1 MTAGAGAQSTMIEIR
16 KFRRRVAVAAVGV
29 FVTSV
34 ASVTWMQRPGDDA
47 PAGRPAIPRLLVSG
61 ARGGNTAAGET
72 ELMDPSPLFF
82 PTVWNYGQATTGGG
96 RRREPDEGFQDYL
109 PRFRY
114 SDQRLANYGREAVSV
129 PERLSDVVEQ
139 GITFPFTGFG
149 HVDFD
154 LGPLAERGGY
164 LEVKELG
171 SGKLV
176 REAELPSG
184 ALRLND
190 HLPIE
195 ILVTVGPAG
204 IVGDPLF
211 AAGSG
216 SETVDAEVL
225 DHLLRTYR
233 LGERLGPGKYRVTV
247 GP

>member
-1 MTAGAGAQSTMIEIR
+1 M
-16 KFRRRVAVAAVGV
+16 
-29 FVTSV
+29 
-34 ASVTWMQRPGDDA
+34 
-47 PAGRPAIPRLLVSG
+47 PRLLVSG
-61 ARGGNTAAGET
+61 ARGGGTAAGET

-82 PTVWNYGQATTGGG
+82 PTVWNYGQAAAGDG
-96 RRREPDEGFQDYL
+96 RRREPDEGFPDYL

-114 SDQRLANYGREAVSV
+114 SDQRLANYGREAVAA
-129 PERLSDVVEQ
+129 PERLAEVVEQ

-149 HVDFD
+149 HMDLN

-164 LEVKELG
+164 LEVTELG
-171 SGKLV
+171 SGKSV
-176 REAELPSG
+176 QQAELPSG
-184 ALRLND
+184 AVRLND
-190 HLPIE
+190 HLPME

-204 IVGDPLF
+204 IVGDPLL

-225 DHLLRTYR
+225 HYLLRTYR